1 LKTILN
7 ILLANDKSIFM
18 ISNQNELKSILEKI
32 PDKYWATILEY
43 AKVISLKAS
52 KGELSDT
59 EYLSS
64 IPGMTTSI
72 VKEAN
77 TDINEYKDKLD
88 W

>member
-1 LKTILN
+1 MLS
-7 ILLANDKSIFM
+7 A
-18 ISNQNELKSILEKI
+18 QNELNSILEKI

-43 AKVISLKAS
+43 AKVISVKAS
-52 KGELSDT
+52 KGELNDT
-59 EYLSS
+59 EYLNS
-64 IPGMTTSI
+64 IPGMAASI

>member
-1 LKTILN
+1 MLS
-7 ILLANDKSIFM
+7 A
-18 ISNQNELKSILEKI
+18 QNELISILEKI

-43 AKVISLKAS
+43 AKVISLKAG
-52 KGELSDT
+52 KGELNDT
-59 EYLSS
+59 EYLNS
-64 IPGMTTSI
+64 IPGMAISI